1 MVSSAFEQ
9 FLIRGGDAGADRL
22 SDGVCMDTS
31 IDIQL
36 RFPKN
41 LNGQLRSQ
49 GLGQ

>member
-9 FLIRGGDAGADRL
+9 FLIRGGNAGADRL

-36 RFPKN
+36 RFPMISNSDFLKT
-41 LNGQLRSQ
+41 
-49 GLGQ
+49 